1 MDIEQIL
8 TPGLGNTTYLLAS
21 DGETVVVDPPR
32 DAWRVTAVADARGWR
47 LTHVVET
54 HVHNDY
60 LSGALE
66 LRADRRAE
74 IVAPARGRYAFEHR
88 GVDEGDTVEV
98 GGLRL
103 VARATPGH
111 TPEHLAWEVL
121 AEGATAPSAV
131 LTGGS
136 LLVGSAGRTDLLGA
150 DATER
155 LTHAQFDSL
164 RALAGLPDDVAV
176 LPTHGAGSFCTAG
189 PVDGARTS
197 TIGIERRMNPLLAAR
212 DEATFRAALLG
223 GLGAYP
229 TYYGE
234 MAAINRAGPVV
245 LGRPA
250 VPPALDAAAFRAAVA
265 AGAHVVDARPR
276 AEFAAGHLLGSLSIE
291 LDDSFASYVG
301 WFVPFGSAV
310 ALVLP
315 EPLEAALE
323 AASVQ
328 LFRIGYDR
336 VVGALSGGVAA
347 WADAGGALAAFPTTT
362 IGALHEQAIAGGPGY
377 ALDVR
382 DPHEWREDGVVP
394 GAIRV
399 PLGEL
404 ADQLASIPRDGVVTV
419 FCRTGRR
426 AGIAASLLE
435 AAGVDVRL
443 IAQGGAADWPAA
455 SPGPNLPAAS
465 PEAAASTATPTDPPR
480 R

>member
-21 DGETVVVDPPR
+21 DGEAAVVDPPR

-88 GVDEGDTVEV
+88 GVDDGDTVEV

-103 VARATPGH
+103 VGRATPGH
-111 TPEHLAWEVL
+111 TPEHLAWEVVE
-121 AEGATAPSAV
+121 EGASAPSAV

-155 LTHAQFDSL
+155 LTRAQFESL
-164 RALAGLPDDVAV
+164 RALAGMPDDVAV

-189 PVDGARTS
+189 PVDGDRTS
-197 TIGIERRMNPLLAAR
+197 TIGTERRLNPLLAAR
-212 DEATFRAALLG
+212 DEAAFRAMLLG
-223 GLGAYP
+223 GLGPYP

-234 MAAINRAGPVV
+234 MAPINRTGPVIR
-245 LGRPA
+245 GRPA
-250 VPPALDAAAFRAAVA
+250 MPPILDAAGFRAAVG

-276 AEFAAGHLLGSLSIE
+276 ADFAAGHLPGSLSIE

-301 WFVPFGSAV
+301 WFVPFGAAV
-310 ALVLP
+310 AVVLP
-315 EPLEAALE
+315 EPVEAALE
-323 AASVQ
+323 EATIQ

-336 VVGALSGGVAA
+336 VVGALDGGVEAWAESGGTL
-347 WADAGGALAAFPTTT
+347 DGFPTTT
-362 IGALHEQAIAGGPGY
+362 IGALHDQAIAGINGY

-394 GAIRV
+394 GAMQI
-399 PLGEL
+399 PLGDL
-404 ADQLASIPRDGVVTV
+404 ADRLAAIPRDGPVTV
-419 FCRTGRR
+419 FCRSGRR
-426 AGIAASLLE
+426 AGIAASLLD
-435 AAGVDVRL
+435 AAGLEVRL
-443 IAQGGAADWPAA
+443 IDKGGASDWPAA
-455 SPGPNLPAAS
+455 SQAANAS
-465 PEAAASTATPTDPPR
+465 ASTAAGASPPDPAR
-480 R
+480 D

>member
-1 MDIEQIL
+1 MPDSAMDIEQIL

-21 DGETVVVDPPR
+21 GGEAVVVDPPR
-32 DAWRVTAVADARGWR
+32 DAWRVTGVADARGWR

-66 LRADRRAE
+66 IRADRRAE

-88 GVDEGDTVEV
+88 GVDDGDTVEV

-121 AEGATAPSAV
+121 PEGAAGPAAV

-136 LLVGSAGRTDLLGA
+136 LLVGSAGRTDLLGT
-150 DATER
+150 DATDR
-155 LTHAQFDSL
+155 LTRAQFESL
-164 RALAGLPDDVAV
+164 RSLASLPDDVAV
-176 LPTHGAGSFCTAG
+176 LPTHGSGSFCTAG
-189 PVDGARTS
+189 PVDGDRTS
-197 TIGIERRMNPLLAAR
+197 TIGMERRMNPLLAAR
-212 DEATFRAALLG
+212 DEAAFRMALLG

-229 TYYGE
+229 TYYRE
-234 MAAINRAGPVV
+234 MAPINRAGPVV
-245 LGRPA
+245 LGHPPA
-250 VPPALDAAAFRAAVA
+250 VPLVVDAAAFRAAVA

-276 AEFAAGHLLGSLSIE
+276 AEFAAGHLPGSLNIE

-301 WFVPFGSAV
+301 WFVPFGTAV

-315 EPLEAALE
+315 EPIGPALE
-323 AASVQ
+323 EATVQ

-336 VVGALSGGVAA
+336 VVGALAGGVTAWAESGGRL
-347 WADAGGALAAFPTTT
+347 DAFPTTT
-362 IGALHEQAIAGGPGY
+362 ITALHDQAIAGANGY

-394 GAIRV
+394 GAMQI

-404 ADQLASIPRDGVVTV
+404 AGQLAAIPRDGPVTV
-419 FCRTGRR
+419 FCRSGRR
-426 AGIAASLLE
+426 AGIAASLLD

-443 IAQGGAADWPAA
+443 IPQGGATDWPSVTAGVSPTGIA
-455 SPGPNLPAAS
+455 SPPDAR
-465 PEAAASTATPTDPPR
+465 D
-480 R
+480 

>member
-21 DGETVVVDPPR
+21 DGEAVVVDPPR

-88 GVDEGDTVEV
+88 GVDEGDTVEI

-103 VARATPGH
+103 MARATPGH
-111 TPEHLAWEVL
+111 TPEHLAWEVVP
-121 AEGATAPSAV
+121 EGATAPSAV

-155 LTHAQFDSL
+155 LTRGQFESL
-164 RALAGLPDDVAV
+164 RSLAALSDDVAV

-189 PVDGARTS
+189 PVDGERTS
-197 TIGIERRMNPLLAAR
+197 TIGAERLTNPLLGAP
-212 DEATFRAALLG
+212 DEAAFRRVLLG

-234 MAAINRAGPVV
+234 MAPINRAGPPV
-245 LGRPA
+245 LGRP
-250 VPPALDAAAFRAAVA
+250 VRPPLLDPAAFAGILA
-265 AGAHVVDARPR
+265 AGARVVDGRPR
-276 AEFAAGHLLGSLSIE
+276 AEFAAGHLPGSLSIE

-315 EPLEAALE
+315 EPLDATLEEAA
-323 AASVQ
+323 VQ

-336 VVGALSGGVAA
+336 VGGGLAGGVEAWAASGG
-347 WADAGGALAAFPTTT
+347 GLESFPTTT
-362 IGALHEQAIAGGPGY
+362 IEALHRQFQAGANGY

-382 DPHEWREDGVVP
+382 DPHEWHEDGVVP
-394 GAIRV
+394 GAIQI

-404 ADQLASIPRDGVVTV
+404 PDRLAMIPRDGPVTV
-419 FCRTGRR
+419 MCRSGRR
-426 AGIAASLLE
+426 AGIAASLLD

-443 IAQGGAADWPAA
+443 IAHGGAPDWPAA
-455 SPGPNLPAAS
+455 GPPAAS
-465 PEAAASTATPTDPPR
+465 PQAANPPATAPTPDTSR

>member
-1 MDIEQIL
+1 MDIEQIR

-21 DGETVVVDPPR
+21 DGEAAVVDPPR

-88 GVDEGDTVEV
+88 GADEGDTVEV

-111 TPEHLAWEVL
+111 TPEHLAWEVV
-121 AEGATAPSAV
+121 AEGARAPSAV

-155 LTHAQFDSL
+155 LTRAQFESL
-164 RALAGLPDDVAV
+164 RALALLPDEVAV

-189 PVDGARTS
+189 PVDGDRTS
-197 TIGIERRMNPLLAAR
+197 TIGAERRMNPLLVAR
-212 DEATFRAALLG
+212 DEAAFRATLLG

-234 MAAINRAGPVV
+234 MAPINRAGPMV

-250 VPPALDAAAFRAAVA
+250 VPPLLDSAAFARIIA
-265 AGAHVVDARPR
+265 AGAHLVDGRPR
-276 AEFAAGHLLGSLSIE
+276 AEFAVGHLPGSLNIE

-301 WFVPFGSAV
+301 WFVPFRAPIV
-310 ALVLP
+310 LVLP
-315 EPLEAALE
+315 EPLAAALDE
-323 AASVQ
+323 AVVQ

-336 VVGALSGGVAA
+336 VAGGLAGGVEAWAGSGGTL
-347 WADAGGALAAFPTTT
+347 DGFPTTT
-362 IGALHEQAIAGGPGY
+362 IAALHDQAVAGVNGY

-382 DPHEWREDGVVP
+382 DPQEWRDGVVP
-394 GAIRV
+394 GAIQI

-404 ADQLASIPRDGVVTV
+404 GDKLASIPRDDPVTV
-419 FCRTGRR
+419 FCHSGKR
-426 AGIAASLLE
+426 AGIAASLLD

-443 IAQGGAADWPAA
+443 IDKGGAHDWPAA
-455 SPGPNLPAAS
+455 SHAAS
-465 PEAAASTATPTDPPR
+465 HAAR
-480 R
+480 E